1 VTTTTLTRILGLLL
15 ATLLLAGCIGPF
27 AGPEPKTF
35 DAIFTRSQ
43 NLFEGSEIKML
54 GINIGNVRS
63 LEPEGP
69 YVRAILEIDPDV
81 KLPADAVAEI
91 KPLSF
96 LGERFV
102 QIGPTY
108 TGGPELEEGA
118 TIPVE
123 RTRVPSE
130 VDEFL
135 ASFEEFLDSI
145 EPDTLA
151 DLVDV
156 LADTLAGQGDGLNEL
171 IDNGSTTIR
180 ILNDASDDLVGV
192 ADELGQLNE
201 TVATRAEQLRTSI
214 RNWEVLFATIADESD
229 IIIEGVG
236 HLQRL
241 TAELR
246 VILDEHADEIVSD
259 LEVLT
264 TTLSTVER
272 NLDRIHVATR
282 GSRKLF
288 EAAERGIDFK
298 NARITL
304 MNRFT
309 QLTPKV
315 TERLALR
322 LAGTCRRLAYDE
334 CGDVE
339 FWEPI
344 LPVMTCV
351 EGFVPCE
358 GDKTGLA
365 EALRVAIGA
374 MPDGMLDDMEAEA
387 AERAEA
393 EERERREREERERE
407 REQEEPPPAPERD
420 RDRDRDGLDVEVP
433 TVPGA
438 EQPADGSGIRDRL
451 GRIFGGGR

>member
-1 VTTTTLTRILGLLL
+1 MKAATRILAPLL
-15 ATLLLAGCIGPF
+15 ATVLLAGCIGPF
-27 AGPEPKTF
+27 AGPEPKVF
-35 DAIFTRSQ
+35 DVVFTRSQ
-43 NLFEGSEIKML
+43 NLFVGSEVKLL
-54 GINIGNVRS
+54 GVNIGNVRS

-69 YVRAILEIDPDV
+69 HVRAVLEIDPDI
-81 KLPADAVAEI
+81 KLPADAAVEI

-102 QIGPTY
+102 QIGPAY
-108 TGGPELEEGA
+108 TGGPELEAGT

-180 ILNDASDDLVGV
+180 ILNDASDDLVGI
-192 ADELGQLNE
+192 AEELGDLNE
-201 TVATRAEQLRTSI
+201 TVATRADQLRQSI
-214 RNWEVLFATIADESD
+214 RDWEVLFATIAEESD
-229 IIIEGVG
+229 IIIEGVA

-246 VILDEHADEIVSD
+246 VILDEHADEIVTD

-272 NLDRIHVATR
+272 NLDRIGEATR

-288 EAAERGIDFK
+288 EGTGRAMDFE
-298 NARITL
+298 NARVTL
-304 MNRFT
+304 MNRGS
-309 QLTPKV
+309 QLAPKV
-315 TERLALR
+315 SERLGLR
-322 LAGTCRRLAYDE
+322 LAGTCRRLGYEE
-334 CGDVE
+334 CATAD

-351 EGFVPCE
+351 EGIVPCE
-358 GDKTGLA
+358 GDKTGLT
-365 EALRVAIGA
+365 EAISAAIGA
-374 MPDGMLDDMEAEA
+374 MPPEMLDDLEAEA
-387 AERAEA
+387 AARA
-393 EERERREREERERE
+393 EERERREREAA
-407 REQEEPPPAPERD
+407 EQEQEEGEPPPAPERD
-420 RDRDRDGLDVEVP
+420 REDPDRLDVEVP
-433 TVPGA
+433 SVDDA
-438 EQPADGSGIRDRL
+438 EEPVEDTRLRDRL
-451 GRIFGGGR
+451 SRIFGGRS